1 MAVVRKTS
9 VIQVRCRPE
18 DLEAF
23 EAACDLA
30 GIKPTE
36 RIRRFM
42 VEEAFLIQRR
52 IANNAR
58 WHATKT
64 ARSEAARAAEA
75 AVALSPQKPS
85 VEAVR
90 QPQSLSERRKA
101 EKLAK
106 AARKARKDE

>member
-1 MAVVRKTS
+1 MAVVRKTG

-23 EAACDLA
+23 EAACNLV

-52 IANNAR
+52 VANNAR
-58 WHATKT
+58 WNETK
-64 ARSEAARAAEA
+64 ASRSAAVRAAEA
-75 AVALSPQKPS
+75 AVALTPPKSPVQ
-85 VEAVR
+85 AIL
-90 QPQSLSERRKA
+90 QPQSLSERRRA

-106 AARKARKDE
+106 AARKARKEE